1 MSDSKVRVWFALFV
15 LVIFC
20 VALAGGALV
29 ARRLLPTE
37 RPINRLLPGPRAPGP
52 GDPEGRRGPMRGLL
66 VERLAHDLDL
76 TAEQR
81 AKVDQALASSRNR
94 LETMQRDGRDRFDAE
109 RRTVRD
115 EIRNVLTPEQ
125 QQKFDAME
133 KDGRGRPGR
142 RMR

>member
-1 MSDSKVRVWFALFV
+1 MADSKVRLWFALFV

-20 VALAGGALV
+20 VGLTGGALV
-29 ARRLLPTE
+29 ARRLLPPE
-37 RPINRLLPGPRAPGP
+37 RSIGRLIGGPRTFGP
-52 GDPEGRRGPMRGLL
+52 GDPDGRRGPMRGLL
-66 VERLAHDLDL
+66 VERLSRELDL

-81 AKVDQALASSRNR
+81 AKIDQALTSSRNR
-94 LETMQRDGRDRFDAE
+94 LETLQRDVRDRFDAE
-109 RRTVRD
+109 RRTVQD
-115 EIRNVLTPEQ
+115 EIRGVLTPEQ

>member
-20 VALAGGALV
+20 VGLAGGALV
-29 ARRLLPTE
+29 ARRLLPME
-37 RPINRLLPGPRAPGP
+37 RPIDRLMRGPRAGGP
-52 GDPEGRRGPMRGLL
+52 GDPDGRRGPMRGLL
-66 VERLAHDLDL
+66 IERLAHDLDL

-81 AKVDQALASSRNR
+81 TKVDQALASSRGR
-94 LETMQRDGRDRFDAE
+94 LDTLQRDVRDRFDAE

-115 EIRNVLTPEQ
+115 EIRGVLTPEQ

>member
-1 MSDSKVRVWFALFV
+1 MSDRKVRVWFALFV
-15 LVIFC
+15 LAIFC
-20 VALAGGALV
+20 VGLAGGALV
-29 ARRLLPTE
+29 ARRLLPME
-37 RPINRLLPGPRAPGP
+37 RPIDRLMRDPRAGEP
-52 GDPEGRRGPMRGLL
+52 GDPDGRRG
-66 VERLAHDLDL
+66 RLDTL
-76 TAEQR
+76 
-81 AKVDQALASSRNR
+81 
-94 LETMQRDGRDRFDAE
+94 RDVRDRFDAE

>member
-20 VALAGGALV
+20 AGLAGGALV

-37 RPINRLLPGPRAPGP
+37 RPIDRLMRGPRGAGP
-52 GDPEGRRGPMRGLL
+52 GDPDGRRGPMRGLL
-66 VERLAHDLDL
+66 IERLARDLDL

-81 AKVDQALASSRNR
+81 TKVDQALASSRGR
-94 LETMQRDGRDRFDAE
+94 LDTLQRDVRDRFDAE

-115 EIRNVLTPEQ
+115 EIRSVLTPGQ

>member
-20 VALAGGALV
+20 VGLAGGALV
-29 ARRLLPTE
+29 ARRLLPME
-37 RPINRLLPGPRAPGP
+37 RPIDRLMRGPRAGGP
-52 GDPEGRRGPMRGLL
+52 GDPDGGRGPMRGLL
-66 VERLAHDLDL
+66 IERLARDLDL

-81 AKVDQALASSRNR
+81 TKVDQALASSRGR
-94 LETMQRDGRDRFDAE
+94 LDTLQRDVRDRFDAE

-115 EIRNVLTPEQ
+115 EIRGVLTPEQ

-142 RMR
+142 RGR